1 MKRFFG
7 HIADYIRETDKILLT
22 LCTLASF
29 YGAVLVWSATYI
41 SVGYQKFIVQLIGWF
56 LGIGVAVLLSLMDYK
71 TMMKHFTYSSSLS
84 PLI

>member
-7 HIADYIRETDKILLT
+7 QIADYIRETDKILLT

-41 SVGYQKFIVQLIGWF
+41 SAGTQKFIVQLIGWL
-56 LGIGVAVLLSLMDYK
+56 LGIGVAVLLSLMDNIS
-71 TMMKHFTYSSSLS
+71 M
-84 PLI
+84 I